1 MDAGYSASPGSLGW
15 FWRSSPDA
23 APLPER
29 FPLPAALRRDL
40 DDPGRSCG
48 RSGPKVEAH
57 LVAVGGAEAVVVT
70 DGVASR

>member
-23 APLPER
+23 APLRAFRYPRHSVEISTI
-29 FPLPAALRRDL
+29 LVVAVGAAD
-40 DDPGRSCG
+40 
-48 RSGPKVEAH
+48 PKVEAH